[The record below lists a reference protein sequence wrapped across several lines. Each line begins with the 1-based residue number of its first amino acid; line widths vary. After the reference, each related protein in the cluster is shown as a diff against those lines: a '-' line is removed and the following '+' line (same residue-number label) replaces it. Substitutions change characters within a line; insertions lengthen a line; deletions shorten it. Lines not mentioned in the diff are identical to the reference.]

1 MAAPETTLKNPYASG
16 NAAKR
21 PGNESGSLSTG
32 TMVKLSLLSLL
43 FSAVASISGTT
54 PVGWAVSAV
63 LLSFAAGFWGV
74 LWLGDFPKN
83 LIFLILPLL
92 PLPLA
97 ALLCGSGWFPL
108 LFASFF
114 VAALAAVL
122 YARKKEGRTRQ
133 ILCGAIPLAAL
144 FIGELLTLLIL
155 RYPGHFENA
164 PMLLFD
170 DLEKAILAYLTA
182 QGQQVSAA
190 AAAAGVSTTGGIL
203 KTVTDPALHAEIA
216 ATYRELLQLA
226 LPGLL
231 LGGANLLSAW
241 ISHVTL
247 ASARRNGVCPAAY
260 ADKRNC
266 RVTVSTAG
274 CLIFLAGSL
283 LFLLGSADDA
293 PAFDLMSLGLTFLLA
308 YLPALF
314 LLGVRDTFV
323 PRPVDVE
330 GVYFLPRPSFFKIT
344 MILITFLFSPILLP
358 YLFALFGATAV
369 LTGAIR
375 RKTEGGPK
383 F

>member
-122 YARKKEGRTRQ
+122 YARKKRGTHPSDPLRRDPAGRAFHRR
-133 ILCGAIPLAAL
+133 AA
-144 FIGELLTLLIL
+144 
-155 RYPGHFENA
+155 
-164 PMLLFD
+164 D
-170 DLEKAILAYLTA
+170 
-182 QGQQVSAA
+182 AA
-190 AAAAGVSTTGGIL
+190 
-203 KTVTDPALHAEIA
+203 DPALS
-216 ATYRELLQLA
+216 R
-226 LPGLL
+226 
-231 LGGANLLSAW
+231 
-241 ISHVTL
+241 
-247 ASARRNGVCPAAY
+247 
-260 ADKRNC
+260 
-266 RVTVSTAG
+266 
-274 CLIFLAGSL
+274 
-283 LFLLGSADDA
+283 
-293 PAFDLMSLGLTFLLA
+293 AF
-308 YLPALF
+308 
-314 LLGVRDTFV
+314 
-323 PRPVDVE
+323 
-330 GVYFLPRPSFFKIT
+330 
-344 MILITFLFSPILLP
+344 
-358 YLFALFGATAV
+358 
-369 LTGAIR
+369 
-375 RKTEGGPK
+375 
-383 F
+383 